1 MVAQNL
7 FFHIQKT
14 KCNDYLF
21 LKKQKLLGRINSMF
35 KVLFFFFLS
44 FWLSMQDLSFLT
56 RD

>member
-35 KVLFFFFLS
+35 KVLFFFFFS